1 LGSTAARQP
10 DRLGDAGGLGASEDR
25 HCGRPLVYSDIAIET
40 EGMLRSIIELLGLD
54 LPVSDHT
61 A

>member
-1 LGSTAARQP
+1 
-10 DRLGDAGGLGASEDR
+10 LGASEDR

-40 EGMLRSIIELLGLD
+40 EEMLRSIIELLGLD

-61 A
+61 T